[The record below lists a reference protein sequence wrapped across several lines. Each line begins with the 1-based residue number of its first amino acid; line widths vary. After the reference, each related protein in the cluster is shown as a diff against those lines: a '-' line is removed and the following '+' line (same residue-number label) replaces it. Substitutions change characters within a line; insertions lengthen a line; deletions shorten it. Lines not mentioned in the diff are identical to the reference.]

1 MVRSCTGQLVE
12 HQCTLFRG
20 RLSSGCPL
28 VTAKFLS
35 PLLLRCHTDAIVGA
49 RSRAWRLFERQVMA
63 YKEAN
68 PQMFVR
74 IIALPTARVMNTNN
88 SRCYPWEDKKQ

>member
-1 MVRSCTGQLVE
+1 MVRSCTGHVNQSLSR
-12 HQCTLFRG
+12 TLLG
-20 RLSSGCPL
+20 IPSSDSHF
-28 VTAKFLS
+28 VTAKFLTPPSFS
-35 PLLLRCHTDAIVGA
+35 PVTDAVYGA
-49 RSRAWRLFERQVMA
+49 RSRMWRLFNKQAMA

-74 IIALPTARVMNTNN
+74 IIALVTARVMNTNN

>member
-1 MVRSCTGQLVE
+1 MVRSCTGHALQ
-12 HQCTLFRG
+12 HQSCTLRG
-20 RLSSGCPL
+20 SFSSGRHLVTIHFLSSLYFQCI
-28 VTAKFLS
+28 
-35 PLLLRCHTDAIVGA
+35 TDVICGA
-49 RSRAWRLFERQVMA
+49 RSRVRRLFERQAMA

-68 PQMFVR
+68 PRMFVR

>member
-1 MVRSCTGQLVE
+1 MVKSS
-12 HQCTLFRG
+12 RG
-20 RLSSGCPL
+20 HVSDSFCSPLLGTLSSGSHL
-28 VTAKFLS
+28 VTAKFHSLS
-35 PLLLRCHTDAIVGA
+35 PLIRVTDAIFGA
-49 RSRAWRLFERQVMA
+49 RSRAWRLFARQAMA